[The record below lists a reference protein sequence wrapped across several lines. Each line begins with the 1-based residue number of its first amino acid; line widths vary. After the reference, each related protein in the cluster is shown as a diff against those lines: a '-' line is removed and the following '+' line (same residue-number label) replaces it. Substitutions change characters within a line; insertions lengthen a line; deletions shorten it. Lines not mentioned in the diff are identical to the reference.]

1 MRFGWKPEFFQ
12 PQNETRW
19 SKSKFKGT
27 TYYPNHASVVAG
39 FDLDECILD
48 QGNTGSCVAQS
59 LASAVRIVHGSQTV
73 RVAEAIDKKLFI
85 GKDWDLSLIETGSSS
100 NMYDLIKYPL
110 PSRRW
115 IYRLARET
123 HNDQDNDDGTYI
135 SAGIHV
141 LATLGWPS
149 EVHVPWDEKLINDS
163 MSVTN
168 RRHAI
173 DQKEVVK
180 EYAITSWGDDRISQI
195 KHACVLGYPI
205 QFGAYVDP
213 EFMECVTWRACEL
226 KGQSLGGHAMVII
239 GYSSEGVHVL
249 NSWGSNWGLGGIGLL
264 SWDAAGKRIRDLR
277 VITLTNEPTT

>member
-1 MRFGWKPEFFQ
+1 MRFGWKPEVVQ
-12 PQNETRW
+12 PANETRW

-27 TYYPNHASVVAG
+27 AYYPNHASVVAG
-39 FDLDECILD
+39 FDFDGCILD

-73 RVAEAIDKKLFI
+73 R
-85 GKDWDLSLIETGSSS
+85 
-100 NMYDLIKYPL
+100 DLIKYPL

-141 LATLGWPS
+141 VATLGWPS
-149 EVHVPWDEKLINDS
+149 EVHVPWDEKLINTP
-163 MSVTN
+163 MSITN

-173 DQKEVVK
+173 DQKGVVK

-264 SWDAAGKRIRDLR
+264 SWDAAGKRIHDLR